1 MNNVFLTSL
10 AFTIII
16 LIALPVHSQE
26 TGGRMHKEH
35 HTMHGDEM
43 PAHCMHHEM
52 MIIEI
57 MEAMNTVMGIQKKI
71 LSGTSP
77 SERKELTEELSTMME
92 KMNARIASVKR

>member
-1 MNNVFLTSL
+1 MNIVFLTSF
-10 AFTIII
+10 AFTVVI

-35 HTMHGDEM
+35 HTMHGDAM

-52 MIIEI
+52 MIVEI
-57 MEAMNTVMGIQKKI
+57 METVNTVMGIQKKI

-77 SERKELTEELSTMME
+77 SERKELMEELSTIME